1 MLAAYSFL
9 GNKGKISQFLIWSLL
24 GNLSWGGGCVYLGVC
39 VCCLMNSCEWNC

>member
-24 GNLSWGGGCVYLGVC
+24 GNLSWGGCVCLSWCVC
-39 VCCLMNSCEWNC
+39 VLPYELL